1 MVSKLQR
8 IYDKSPVYFQHVMT
22 TGAGYQRNRSRYGR
36 AYWVERR
43 WLAEYDNWSLE
54 QKHEHQRK
62 ELLKLVRHAVV
73 NSPFYRDLY
82 SDVDLDAVDSVSSLN
97 NLPIVDKEMLRKRM
111 DQVYAIPRSGAV
123 VGHTGGTTGK
133 SLEILMTP
141 ADMMK

>member
-1 MVSKLQR
+1 MSKLQR
-8 IYDKSPVYFQHVMT
+8 VYDKSPVYFQHVMT

-36 AYWVERR
+36 AYWAERR
-43 WLAEYDNWSLE
+43 WLVEYDNWSLE
-54 QKHEHQRK
+54 QKLEHQRK
-62 ELLKLVRHAVV
+62 ELLKLVRYAVV
-73 NSPFYRDLY
+73 YSPFYRDLY

-97 NLPIVDKEMLRKRM
+97 KLPIVDKEMLRKHM
-111 DQVYAIPRSGAV
+111 DQVYAISRRGAV